1 MKISVDQDPI
11 QTGDTQKIT
20 VTVRDANT
28 NDKISDAFVKLAIDP
43 PSGKVA
49 TGSSHTDD
57 NGQTTFNIRIS
68 SDADTGTFN
77 VAARASANSYASK
90 TVTAPFEVISSD
102 NNNNNDNNNQD
113 SGAHNNNDHNGHNH
127 NGANNNNNNNNDQ
140 VQVISQSNVCGNG
153 NLANDVK
160 CQNIGNQ
167 IQSGGHNNGHG
178 HHGQSQSIAQA
189 NVCGNGKGAS
199 DVNCQNLA
207 NQVQGDGN
215 AVNVIGVQSGGG
227 GGNDDSHNDGSDNGG
242 NAGQTG
248 QLGVRQSGTSGNG
261 DGSGGSGSNNN
272 NGHGH
277 HGQSQSIAQANV
289 CGNGKGASDVNCQNL
304 ANQVQGDGNA
314 VNVIGVQS
322 GGGGGNDDSHNDG
335 SDNGGNAGQ
344 TGQLGVRQSGT
355 SGNGDGS
362 GGSGSNNNNGH
373 GHHGQSQSIAQA
385 NVCGNGK
392 GASDV
397 NCQNL
402 ANQVQGD
409 GNAVNVIG
417 VQSGDD
423 NKDNTEQPSSNDQ
436 SDTGFV
442 KTGHDS
448 SNNNNN
454 NNAAGSDSGVNDNAF
469 SDACNQAVN
478 RHIAVGGL
486 HGEMAKQM
494 RGQLCG

>member
-1 MKISVDQDPI
+1 LSTLNSGKTRDVNHIQIARSVALLSLSVVLCSSIFAQLYLLPYNPLSGIVQDHKAYAEKEFKMKISVDQDPI

-102 NNNNNDNNNQD
+102 NNNNNNNNNQD
-113 SGAHNNNDHNGHNH
+113 NGAHNNNDHNGHNH
-127 NGANNNNNNNNDQ
+127 NGANNNNNNNDQ

-153 NLANDVK
+153 KLASDVK

-167 IQSGGHNNGHG
+167 IQSGGHNKDGSK
-178 HHGQSQSIAQA
+178 HGQSQSIAQA
-189 NVCGNGKGAS
+189 NVCGNGKAAS

-248 QLGVRQSGTSGNG
+248 QLGVRQSGTSGSG
-261 DGSGGSGSNNN
+261 DGSGSNN

-289 CGNGKGASDVNCQNL
+289 CGNGKE
-304 ANQVQGDGNA
+304 
-314 VNVIGVQS
+314 
-322 GGGGGNDDSHNDG
+322 
-335 SDNGGNAGQ
+335 
-344 TGQLGVRQSGT
+344 
-355 SGNGDGS
+355 
-362 GGSGSNNNNGH
+362 
-373 GHHGQSQSIAQA
+373 
-385 NVCGNGK
+385 
-392 GASDV
+392 ASDV

-423 NKDNTEQPSSNDQ
+423 NKDNTEQPSSYDQ

-454 NNAAGSDSGVNDNAF
+454 NAVGSDSGVNDNAF

-478 RHIAVGGL
+478 RHIAAGGL